1 MRQKFKAM
9 TLFEFL
15 DKYPLP
21 TNSKEVEEQSSG
33 RIFRFLHSL
42 NPERL
47 QSEVRDSLNC
57 ANSFWNLPDIKR
69 QLEKFI
75 DEWAYDRNFNN
86 RYCFGFVDC
95 LIELMWIRERM
106 LAAKNMNASKRNIF
120 WDRINLKHES
130 HVRWL
135 LNEAKNK
142 PSCFLNILRGTV
154 HQLTENNESENIAFT
169 LEDYLE
175 LEFKAWLCICEHEY
189 LKLLNVT
196 PFEKLIDHNLIYD
209 HDSFVIQEI
218 INSGMLMIILAILK
232 LFIDDRNSFSHEQWE
247 KLHQIKSQ
255 PFPKEESVITQS
267 NEEVKTDELRMT
279 LITTPTECT
288 LEIREIENTR
298 TNTEELSL
306 QNTMDNEKETTPSNI
321 HTDNSEGR
329 NKLCTRVLNE
339 TTLRIFCQK
348 KSNVET
354 FTHEFDI
361 PTTSPTLEDKEDKK
375 AKEIQH
381 LKEKTTQQG

>member
-1 MRQKFKAM
+1 MQLLKQGTFGCITDLWDEISSSTEYNFMFQKYKAM
-9 TLFEFL
+9 PLFEFL

-21 TNSKEVEEQSSG
+21 TNSKEVEEQSNG
-33 RIFRFLHSL
+33 RIFCFLHSL
-42 NPERL
+42 HPARL

-69 QLEKFI
+69 QLENFI
-75 DEWAYDRNFNN
+75 DEWTYDRNFNN

-106 LAAKNMNASKRNIF
+106 LAAKNMNASKQNIF

-189 LKLLNVT
+189 LN
-196 PFEKLIDHNLIYD
+196 FH
-209 HDSFVIQEI
+209 
-218 INSGMLMIILAILK
+218 
-232 LFIDDRNSFSHEQWE
+232 
-247 KLHQIKSQ
+247 
-255 PFPKEESVITQS
+255 
-267 NEEVKTDELRMT
+267 
-279 LITTPTECT
+279 C
-288 LEIREIENTR
+288 
-298 TNTEELSL
+298 
-306 QNTMDNEKETTPSNI
+306 
-321 HTDNSEGR
+321 
-329 NKLCTRVLNE
+329 
-339 TTLRIFCQK
+339 
-348 KSNVET
+348 
-354 FTHEFDI
+354 
-361 PTTSPTLEDKEDKK
+361 
-375 AKEIQH
+375 
-381 LKEKTTQQG
+381 